1 MMKKSPVPLSQ
12 VNFERFGTC
21 VDISRL
27 DPTDATA
34 SASGLFDYWKQ
45 LAIFAKEL
53 NPEVGF
59 FRVHRRTKRFGQM
72 ERHLSTPEL
81 LVFLNDDVLLPV
93 APASARIDSRG
104 RPGTEGLQI
113 IDIPRYA
120 AVLLPA
126 GAWHTAGFP
135 VSQPFADAYVVFQ
148 DNTSA
153 NDIEIVDLSE
163 EIVID

>member
-1 MMKKSPVPLSQ
+1 MKKSPVPSSQ
-12 VNFERFGTC
+12 VDFERFGTC

-27 DPTDATA
+27 DPSDATA
-34 SASGLFDYWKQ
+34 SVSGLFDYWKQ
-45 LAIFAKEL
+45 LAIFAQEL

-59 FRVHRRTKRFGQM
+59 FRVHQRTKRFGQM

-81 LVFLNDDVLLPV
+81 LVFLNDAVFLPV
-93 APASARIDSRG
+93 APAGVPVHSKG
-104 RPGTEGLQI
+104 RPVTEEIQI
-113 IDIPRYA
+113 IHIPRYA

-135 VSQPFADAYVVFQ
+135 VSQPSADAYVVFR
-148 DNTSA
+148 DDTSA
-153 NDIEIVDLSE
+153 NDIEIVDLPE